1 MKHSN
6 NAIRDAFRQHRPM
19 TAETPPSF
27 DSVFAAAEQQVRAR
41 RRGRVIGVVAAAMVA
56 VLTIALLPAGKDEI
70 TYLDVEELAATTLW
84 IAPSDSLLPE
94 YQFDIYR
101 EMPRLFESTDPDGG
115 ALL

>member
-1 MKHSN
+1 MKHSD
-6 NAIRDAFRQHRPM
+6 NAIRDALRQERPM
-19 TAETPPSF
+19 IAETPPSF
-27 DSVFAAAEQQVRAR
+27 DSVFSAAEEQVRVR
-41 RRGRVIGVVAAAMVA
+41 RRGWAIGVAVTAMVA

-84 IAPSDSLLPE
+84 TAPSDSLLPE

-101 EMPRLFESTDPDGG
+101 DMPRLFESTDPDGG